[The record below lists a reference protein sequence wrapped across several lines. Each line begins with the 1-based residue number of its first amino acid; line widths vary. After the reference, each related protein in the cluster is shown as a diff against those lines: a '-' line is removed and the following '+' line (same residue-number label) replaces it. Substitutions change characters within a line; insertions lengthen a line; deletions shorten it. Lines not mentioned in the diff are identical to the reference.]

1 MPNFKIQDI
10 LSRISHMAMPINC
23 SLNSEH
29 IFLKAGLTNKT
40 LASFFSFF
48 LKKSLVLV

>member
-1 MPNFKIQDI
+1 MPNYKIQDI

-29 IFLKAGLTNKT
+29 IFLSRSHNQDI
-40 LASFFSFF
+40 SIFFLFF